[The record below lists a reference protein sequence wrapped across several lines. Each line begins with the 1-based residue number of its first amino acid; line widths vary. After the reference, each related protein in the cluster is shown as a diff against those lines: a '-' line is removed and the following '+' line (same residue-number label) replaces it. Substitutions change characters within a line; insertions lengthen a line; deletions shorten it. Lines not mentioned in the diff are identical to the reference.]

1 MKTFIFILFLVCN
14 VLIFY
19 LNNYCFV
26 LSLFVITFLVILGKR
41 RLMNYLKFMLKS
53 LPYVLIMF
61 LCNLPFSDFG
71 DALFVSARFLLS
83 LEMTYLLIC
92 FLSPLD
98 IGRILSGL
106 LSPLRVFGVNT
117 RKAFLIISVALT
129 FVPVLINEGKTMR
142 KALAVKGYKSSLKN
156 ILVRPNLFI
165 VPFINNLF
173 NKIEVM
179 EKALIMKG
187 VKL

>member
-1 MKTFIFILFLVCN
+1 MKTFMFILFLVCN

-19 LNNYCFV
+19 LNNYYFV
-26 LSLFVITFLVILGKR
+26 LMLFVVIFLAVLRKR
-41 RLMNYLKFMLKS
+41 RLMGYLKFMLKS
-53 LPYVLIMF
+53 LPYVLMMF
-61 LCNLPFSDFG
+61 ICNLIISGLDN
-71 DALFVSARFLLS
+71 ALFVSVRLLLS

-156 ILVRPNLFI
+156 ILLRPNLFI

-173 NKIEVM
+173 GKIEVM

>member
-1 MKTFIFILFLVCN
+1 MKTFMFILFLVCN

-41 RLMNYLKFMLKS
+41 RLMGYLKFMLKS
-53 LPYVLIMF
+53 LPYVLMMF
-61 LCNLPFSDFG
+61 ICNSIISGLDN
-71 DALFVSARFLLS
+71 ALFVSVRFLLS

-117 RKAFLIISVALT
+117 RKAFMIISVALT
-129 FVPVLINEGKTMR
+129 VVPVLIKEGKTMR

-156 ILVRPNLFI
+156 ILLRPNLFI

-173 NKIEVM
+173 GKIEVM

-187 VKL
+187 VRL